1 MKRISFNKG
10 KDFYTVGIGCN
21 EDMDYIYSRLNKKT
35 WDNIVDK
42 MDPTVLTKGFKS
54 TTFIEP
60 IKNADLKDKWMYM
73 LECYLEQAKE
83 DLIL

>member
-10 KDFYTVGIGCN
+10 KDFYSIELDKN
-21 EDMDYIYSRLNKKT
+21 EDRDYIYSRLNKKT

-42 MDPTVLTKGFKS
+42 MDSGILIKGFTS

-60 IKNADLKDKWMYM
+60 HTSQIKDRWMYM

>member
-10 KDFYTVGIGCN
+10 KDFYEVEN
-21 EDMDYIYSRLNKKT
+21 KLDYEFIYSRLNKKT

-42 MDPTVLTKGFKS
+42 MDSTCLVNGFSS
-54 TTFIEP
+54 TTFVKPENGIM
-60 IKNADLKDKWMYM
+60 KDSWMFM
-73 LECYLEQAKE
+73 LCCYLEQAKE